1 MNIGGH
7 VPFLIR
13 VFSFG
18 GYMPSSGIAAART
31 RGPRSQSSFMH
42 SKSLIFY
49 TVFLPRA
56 FLISNHGTWKYG
68 RKWWPS
74 AVVVSLK
81 QSNQTFRTWVVTGE
95 KGTKE
100 RWVWLSACNFCFGAF
115 LCLLCLLS
123 IKNIFNHKKMK
134 SWHVYIYTHTHT
146 HTHTP
151 CHIFFLS
158 SSVNGHLGDFHILSI
173 VNNAAMNIEVH
184 VSFWIVV
191 FSGYMAGCGIAR
203 SYGCSLFSIERNLHA
218 LLYIVCSV
226 ASDLGAPW
234 L

>member
-1 MNIGGH
+1 MCVCVCVYMRHFLSQSSVDGDLGCFHFLTILSSAAMNIGVH

-146 HTHTP
+146 HTLP
-151 CHIFFLS
+151 
-158 SSVNGHLGDFHILSI
+158 HILSFFI
-173 VNNAAMNIEVH
+173 
-184 VSFWIVV
+184 
-191 FSGYMAGCGIAR
+191 C
-203 SYGCSLFSIERNLHA
+203 
-218 LLYIVCSV
+218 
-226 ASDLGAPW
+226 
-234 L
+234 